1 MTSFQ
6 LAGFRIFKLCF
17 VDSFNPETQISH
29 QQLNSVSWVEEVCQI
44 WGRCCARG
52 LDNERTLVGQKRLN
66 SWAAYLYQRPDPIV
80 GAVYLSSH
88 WNHYFIAL
96 TSLVLHIA
104 HKPDVYFRSYINND
118 KSVFSMS
125 IYIGSRSDYCLA
137 LSKTGSLSQ
146 CLKLMLLML
155 SVMRLMMVIN
165 AIVVVNHFKV
175 RAHVIVFRLFIDV
188 L

>member
-1 MTSFQ
+1 M
-6 LAGFRIFKLCF
+6 
-17 VDSFNPETQISH
+17 P
-29 QQLNSVSWVEEVCQI
+29 
-44 WGRCCARG
+44 
-52 LDNERTLVGQKRLN
+52 N

-104 HKPDVYFRSYINND
+104 HKPDVYFLIFVRILIMT
-118 KSVFSMS
+118 KVFSMS

-146 CLKLMLLML
+146 CLKLMLLIM
-155 SVMRLMMVIN
+155 SVMRLMMAIN
-165 AIVVVNHFKV
+165 AIVVVSHFKV
-175 RAHVIVFRLFIDV
+175 RAHVIVFRWFIDV

>member
-1 MTSFQ
+1 M
-6 LAGFRIFKLCF
+6 
-17 VDSFNPETQISH
+17 P
-29 QQLNSVSWVEEVCQI
+29 
-44 WGRCCARG
+44 
-52 LDNERTLVGQKRLN
+52 N

-104 HKPDVYFRSYINND
+104 HKPDVYFLIFVRMLIMTKVSFRCQFILD
-118 KSVFSMS
+118 
-125 IYIGSRSDYCLA
+125 
-137 LSKTGSLSQ
+137 TGSLSQ
-146 CLKLMLLML
+146 CLKLMLLMM

-165 AIVVVNHFKV
+165 AIVVVSHFKV
-175 RAHVIVFRLFIDV
+175 RAHVILFKLFIDV

>member
-1 MTSFQ
+1 M
-6 LAGFRIFKLCF
+6 
-17 VDSFNPETQISH
+17 P
-29 QQLNSVSWVEEVCQI
+29 NSS
-44 WGRCCARG
+44 
-52 LDNERTLVGQKRLN
+52 T
-66 SWAAYLYQRPDPIV
+66 AYLYQRPDPIV

-104 HKPDVYFRSYINND
+104 HKPDVYFLIFVRILIMTKVSFRCQFILD
-118 KSVFSMS
+118 PGPTIVLP
-125 IYIGSRSDYCLA
+125 CLK
-137 LSKTGSLSQ
+137 LTGSLSQ

-188 L
+188 H

>member
-104 HKPDVYFRSYINND
+104 HKPDVYFLLFVRILIIMTKVSFLCQFILD
-118 KSVFSMS
+118 PGPTIV
-125 IYIGSRSDYCLA
+125 LP
-137 LSKTGSLSQ
+137 
-146 CLKLMLLML
+146 CLKLDHW
-155 SVMRLMMVIN
+155 VN
-165 AIVVVNHFKV
+165 A
-175 RAHVIVFRLFIDV
+175 
-188 L
+188 